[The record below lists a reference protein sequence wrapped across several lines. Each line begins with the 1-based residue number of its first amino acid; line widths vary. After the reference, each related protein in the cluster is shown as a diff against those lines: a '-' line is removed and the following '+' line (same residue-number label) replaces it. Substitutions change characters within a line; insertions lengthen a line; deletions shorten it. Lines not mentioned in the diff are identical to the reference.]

1 MLHSINAGANWPACY
16 LPRSLRRILIVG
28 LSAFALAACSNGGNK
43 EVSASAA
50 EPKASSAPAAS
61 DPQPEAVDACAL
73 FSAEDAKRVLG
84 AAVRP
89 TPAAPGGCS
98 YQQKPAGSEQ
108 WEPSVSLSVRQYR
121 SAAEANSAWDDLKV
135 LRHLEPGRKNLTVLN
150 GIGKEAYLENVP
162 DRNAVDVSVIVHTEK
177 SDFQLKQVTDHTPA
191 TDELKAIAQRIAGEV
206 P

>member
-1 MLHSINAGANWPACY
+1 MLHSINAGSNWFYRP
-16 LPRSLRRILIVG
+16 LVRILRRILIVG
-28 LSAFALAACSNGGNK
+28 LAAVALAACSNTGNK
-43 EVSASAA
+43 EVSASTA
-50 EPKASSAPAAS
+50 EPKASPAPAAA
-61 DPQPEAVDACAL
+61 DPQPVAVDACAL

-98 YQQKPAGSEQ
+98 YEQKPAGSQQ

-121 SAAEANSAWDDLKV
+121 SAAEESSAWDDLKV
-135 LRHLEPGRKNLTVLN
+135 LRHLEPGRKNLTVLS

-162 DRNAVDVSVIVHTEK
+162 DRNAVDVSVIVHNEK
-177 SDFQLKQVTDHTPA
+177 SDFQLKQVTDRTPA
-191 TDELKAIAQRIAGEV
+191 TDELKTIAQRIAGTV